1 MVLNLLIIA
10 LYQVSDS
17 RDLPVQ
23 ILNHH
28 AELTHGFSQLLFDY
42 IAKGFKRMLHRLRG
56 SRSNEFLRFLIHPLL
71 CTTVRTRVDAAILRG
86 PLLRCFTHG
95 ALSSHNGVTSDDQIF
110 SMAMDPLTSL
120 AFTVHSNPGT
130 YAVLLGSGVSTGAGI
145 PTGWSIVLDLIR
157 RLAQLEGEKP
167 GDDELEQWYTNKH
180 GSAPE
185 YTALLET
192 LAKTPAERQ
201 GILKGY
207 IEPTDDE
214 REEGL
219 KLPSTAHRAL
229 ARLAADG
236 FIRVIVTTNFDR
248 LMEQALEEAGV
259 DHDVVASVDA
269 IAGARPLVHTPCL
282 VIKLHGDYRD
292 TRIRNTV
299 GELEKYDEP
308 TDTLLDQVFDNH
320 GLILSGWSATWDPA
334 LQDAIL
340 RQPNRRYGYFWT
352 TRGDISGGAE
362 KLIKH
367 RDAEV
372 IHIESADQ
380 FFTDLS
386 ERVQALQDMD
396 TPHPLTVGSAVA
408 TLKRL
413 ISDPSRRIRL
423 HDVVMDEAERTRA
436 AIADEH
442 FPPNDQGFTQN
453 TWEEYIVDRVARY
466 RAASEVFV
474 NLIAVGC
481 MWSDGEEQDRLWGQ
495 ALERIANHSKIHAG
509 KTGLLA
515 LRKYPA
521 LRTMYAGGIAAV
533 HTDHYGALR
542 SLTTD
547 QTFRELNDEVPM
559 AAALHPWRT
568 FEQDT
573 GQALHEGK
581 QDRYTPVSDH
591 LHDSLRDALRQ
602 VIPSDEQY
610 TATFDRFEFL
620 LGMIGADLKAHN
632 IEGIYVPSPVVGS
645 YGWRYNDGRSQGPR
659 DWIKTDLDSEEW
671 KALPGG
677 LFDGSVDRAR
687 AAFDTMSQAFD
698 DAASRFF

>member
-1 MVLNLLIIA
+1 M
-10 LYQVSDS
+10 
-17 RDLPVQ
+17 
-23 ILNHH
+23 
-28 AELTHGFSQLLFDY
+28 
-42 IAKGFKRMLHRLRG
+42 
-56 SRSNEFLRFLIHPLL
+56 
-71 CTTVRTRVDAAILRG
+71 AI
-86 PLLRCFTHG
+86 
-95 ALSSHNGVTSDDQIF
+95 
-110 SMAMDPLTSL
+110 DPLTSL

-167 GDDELEQWYTNKH
+167 GDDELEQWYIDKH

-185 YTALLET
+185 YTVLLEALT
-192 LAKTPAERQ
+192 KTPAERQ
-201 GILKGY
+201 GILRGY
-207 IEPTDDE
+207 IEPTEDE

-219 KLPSTAHRAL
+219 KLPTAAHHAV

-236 FIRVIVTTNFDR
+236 FVRVIITTNFDR
-248 LMEQALEEAGV
+248 LMEQALEKAGV
-259 DHDVVASVDA
+259 DHDVVATMDA

-292 TRIRNTV
+292 TRIRSTV
-299 GELEKYDEP
+299 GELAKYDEP
-308 TDTLLDQVFDNH
+308 TDALLDQVFDNH

-352 TRGDISGGAE
+352 TRGDISDGAK
-362 KLIKH
+362 KLTEH

-372 IHIESADQ
+372 IQIESADQ

-396 TPHPLTVGSAVA
+396 TPHPLSVGAAVA

-423 HDVVMDEAERTRA
+423 HDLVMDEAERTRA

-442 FPPNDQGFTQN
+442 FPPNDEAFTQS
-453 TWEEYIVDRVARY
+453 TWKEYIADRVARY
-466 RAASEVFV
+466 QAASEILV

-481 MWSDGEEQDRLWGQ
+481 MWSDGDEQDRIWGQ
-495 ALERIANHSKIHAG
+495 ALERIANHSKNHNG
-509 KTGLLA
+509 NTVLLA

-521 LRTMYAGGIAAV
+521 LRAMYAGGLAAV
-533 HTDHYGALR
+533 HTGHYGALR

-547 QTFRELNDEVPM
+547 QTFRELNDKAPM

-568 FEQDT
+568 FEQDA
-573 GQALHEGK
+573 GQILHDGN
-581 QDRYTPVSDH
+581 QRRYTPVSDH
-591 LHDSLRDALRQ
+591 LHDSLRDVLRH

-610 TATFDRFEFL
+610 TVTFDRFEFL
-620 LGMIGADLKAHN
+620 LGMIVADLKAQSD
-632 IEGIYVPSPVVGS
+632 EGIYIPSPLVGS
-645 YGWRYNDGRSQGPR
+645 YAWRYKHSQGKGPR
-659 DWIKTDLDSEEW
+659 DWIRTELDSEEW
-671 KALPGG
+671 KAPPGG
-677 LFDGSVDRAR
+677 LFNGSIDRAR
-687 AAFDTMSQAFD
+687 SAFDTMSDAFE
-698 DAASRFF
+698 DASSRFF